1 MCVYVCCM
9 CAGTHVCVYLCIY
22 ALQHRMCVKASGW
35 LSRLLEF
42 GAQAHCVVWA
52 LRSQGIKNPRRR
64 RGLSVGRYAHR
75 AVNLTSSKKNC
86 MLRQRRRFSL
96 RWPSSGVGALS
107 EVSRR
112 LCSAPLMAG
121 CATQPCPGLFRL
133 KPCRTNLHEL
143 PQLPSQRNELVFP
156 SAALLLCFE
165 ESSYQHVSAMSA
177 TWQTWQ
183 TTTSH
188 AYSIC
193 KRVSVNRVA
202 PTSRKNTRPLLLDW
216 RTILPASGQQGRPRQ
231 SPH

>member
-1 MCVYVCCM
+1 MN
-9 CAGTHVCVYLCIY
+9 
-22 ALQHRMCVKASGW
+22 
-35 LSRLLEF
+35 F

-75 AVNLTSSKKNC
+75 AVKLDLLKEELHAAPTPQIFASLAVFRSGSTVC
-86 MLRQRRRFSL
+86 SVPAAVLSATDGRLRDS
-96 RWPSSGVGALS
+96 A
-107 EVSRR
+107 VS
-112 LCSAPLMAG
+112 
-121 CATQPCPGLFRL
+121 GLFRL

-188 AYSIC
+188 ACSIY

-202 PTSRKNTRPLLLDW
+202 PTSSKNTRPLLLDW